1 MRPRKR
7 QSGVALITAL
17 LVVSIATVASIEMIS
32 RQSLDIRR
40 TANLIEGDQAWLYV
54 DAAETWAKAILARD
68 LSENKTDSL
77 GDTWAFDLPPIELPG
92 GYLVGNLEDLEG
104 RFNLNNLVE
113 KGVINAASVRQF
125 ERLLAVLGLEPSLAQ
140 AVVDWIDTDIEALAP
155 NGAEDD
161 YYAGLE
167 NPYRTPNR
175 IMGDVSELRLIK
187 GFDKKTADKLLPYVT
202 ALPTRTTIN
211 VNTASPEVL
220 ASLADRVNAGR
231 VAKDIS
237 GRKEKPFTRPEDVI
251 KLSAFKDA
259 NIDKDGR
266 SSLGVT
272 SKHFFARIETRIG
285 RGRASVGSVIFRGG
299 PNDIQ
304 VLYRTQGQLPRP
316 VAGPE
321 ADTGEGQAGDAG

>member
-1 MRPRKR
+1 MNRRKR

-17 LVVSIATVASIEMIS
+17 LVVSIATVASIELIS
-32 RQSLDIRR
+32 RQSLDVRR

-54 DAAETWAKAILARD
+54 SAAETWAKAILARD

-125 ERLLAVLGLEPSLAQ
+125 ERLLAVLGLERSLAQ
-140 AVVDWIDTDIEALAP
+140 AVVDWIDADIEALAP

-187 GFDKKTADKLLPYVT
+187 GFDKETADKLLPYVT
-202 ALPTRTTIN
+202 ALPNRTAIN

-220 ASLADRVNAGR
+220 SSLADKINAGR

-237 GRKEKPFTRPEDVI
+237 GRKEKPFTSAEDVTR
-251 KLSAFKDA
+251 LPSFKGA
-259 NIDKDGR
+259 NIDKDAKRG
-266 SSLGVT
+266 LGVA
-272 SKHFFARIETRIG
+272 SKHFLARIETRIG
-285 RGRASVGSVIFRGG
+285 RGRASVGSLIYRGG
-299 PNDIQ
+299 PKDIR
-304 VLYRTQGQLPRP
+304 VLYRTQGQLPKP

-321 ADTGEGQAGDAG
+321 DSASGDQVDESG